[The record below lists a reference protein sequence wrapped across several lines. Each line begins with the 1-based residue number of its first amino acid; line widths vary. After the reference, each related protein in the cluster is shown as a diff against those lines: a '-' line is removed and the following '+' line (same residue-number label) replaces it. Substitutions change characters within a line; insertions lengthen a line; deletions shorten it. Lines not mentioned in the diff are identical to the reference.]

1 MLAAVTADKQAV
13 RERVWRELQRRGA
26 ARFPGAE
33 GRIPNFTGAE
43 AAARLLASLKE
54 WQAADVLKS
63 NPDLPQL
70 PVRASALEEGKRVYM
85 AVPRLADEL
94 PFLLL
99 DPARLDESPR
109 RAASIKGA
117 SKAGSPMTLAD
128 VQHVDLVVCGT
139 VAVNRR
145 GVRVG
150 KGGGYS
156 DLEFALLSESG
167 AIDDRT
173 VVVTTVHPVQMLDEN
188 LPETKHDFRVDVIVT
203 PDEVI
208 RCRRAHRPRG
218 IVSSHLD
225 RDTAAAIPVLA
236 GRV

>member
-63 NPDLPQL
+63 NP
-70 PVRASALEEGKRVYM
+70 
-85 AVPRLADEL
+85 
-94 PFLLL
+94 
-99 DPARLDESPR
+99 
-109 RAASIKGA
+109 
-117 SKAGSPMTLAD
+117 
-128 VQHVDLVVCGT
+128 VDLVVCGT

-188 LPETKHDFRVDVIVT
+188 LVSLEVDE
-203 PDEVI
+203 DQCVI
-208 RCRRAHRPRG
+208 RVVDTGRGFDSQSLGFRHANNSAEEGRG
-218 IVSSHLD
+218 IELMRALVDQVRFISK
-225 RDTAAAIPVLA
+225 PEA
-236 GRV
+236 GTVVRLEKTLEFENPSFVRRTRTGSRT